1 MRPLIRQAIQTT
13 YRGATN
19 TKPSSIRAVAE
30 ARSITVSWDHALD
43 QADNHRAA
51 AEQLAARL
59 GWSGRLIGGGLR
71 GASYAWVF
79 MPEDDRMLEALRKAE
94 TILAADRQ
102 RRAAKGLDDTVGAS
116 VLALVSAT
124 IAEAEGAR

>member
-79 MPEDDRMLEALRKAE
+79 MPEAEEAVLRELKAM
-94 TILAADRQ
+94 IASFD
-102 RRAAKGLDDTVGAS
+102 AS
-116 VLALVSAT
+116 VITADPMLVSARKAVED
-124 IAEAEGAR
+124 AEAGR